1 MRERE
6 RRPQRA
12 CERDRERKREREG
25 ERERE
30 KERERVCIGG
40 RAVNLINETPMAD
53 FSRHDELQIRLEG
66 RDSARVLYAA
76 LRDIHQPRH
85 ELRHSA
91 VPASTDQR
99 GGYKRFGER
108 ERERER
114 ERVLPTPLRFLSLF
128 FRSYLCNIGPFNYIS
143 PGESLRQP

>member
-1 MRERE
+1 MTKTETETERMR
-6 RRPQRA
+6 QR
-12 CERDRERKREREG
+12 DREREG

-114 ERVLPTPLRFLSLF
+114 EGESSPDTSPFSVSVLPVLSL
-128 FRSYLCNIGPFNYIS
+128 
-143 PGESLRQP
+143 

>member
-1 MRERE
+1 MQVERERE
-6 RRPQRA
+6 KTSKSMRARQR
-12 CERDRERKREREG
+12 EKERERGG
-25 ERERE
+25 ERKRE

-85 ELRHSA
+85 EFRHSA

-114 ERVLPTPLRFLSLF
+114 EREGESSPDTSPFSVSVLPVLSL
-128 FRSYLCNIGPFNYIS
+128 
-143 PGESLRQP
+143 